1 MTAHPIEAVFVNGVA
16 VDKGAV
22 RAALKK
28 YIYDFETAA
37 SFRLYELGV
46 STPKAMID
54 NALWFYDAADLT
66 TPDNG
71 TTCIHDA
78 DGNRYKKVTLSV
90 AGKTLFTQTAIA
102 GTADAL
108 AVTSDGMATLS
119 ATPQYIIIT
128 PSAAITGPATIA
140 FDGAAAI
147 DLLSNVG
154 AALAADELLARPT
167 LLSVTSTD
175 ARIITPW

>member
-1 MTAHPIEAVFVNGVA
+1 MQRNGPIALMFHTLVVSFVLAPLVVICLVAFTPENTLSMPWNGFSLRWFEAIFAHPDFV
-16 VDKGAV
+16 
-22 RAALKK
+22 
-28 YIYDFETAA
+28 A
-37 SFRLYELGV
+37 SFRN
-46 STPKAMID
+46 S
-54 NALWFYDAADLT
+54 LWL
-66 TPDNG
+66 
-71 TTCIHDA
+71 
-78 DGNRYKKVTLSV
+78 
-90 AGKTLFTQTAIA
+90 
-102 GTADAL
+102 
-108 AVTSDGMATLS
+108 ATLS

>member
-1 MTAHPIEAVFVNGVA
+1 MS
-16 VDKGAV
+16 
-22 RAALKK
+22 L
-28 YIYDFETAA
+28 
-37 SFRLYELGV
+37 V
-46 STPKAMID
+46 SPRPRPSSIIPSGILTPP
-54 NALWFYDAADLT
+54 T
-66 TPDNG
+66 SPRR
-71 TTCIHDA
+71 
-78 DGNRYKKVTLSV
+78 NRYKKVTPSV

-147 DLLSNVG
+147 PLLSNVG
-154 AALAADELLARPT
+154 AALAADDLLPRPT